1 MQTTPSPVKYS
12 TTPTTNREIIE
23 TDLSNLRTRNHGFV
37 RSESLRLTPPLDSK
51 KDDVQYC
58 RHKHKWRRRR
68 RRECDNNGGNNL
80 IEKFEAAIKT
90 RVLELR
96 LIGKRSWWPKP
107 IMWSKSKHI
116 NTSRHAI
123 NMHQTSTDNHAHR
136 KKKIVK
142 QHSMHMEGVQYTTK
156 ELIKKFDKC
165 DSSSILVVQKQSKKK
180 IKWKFWIQKEKRTM
194 KPDEEDDGTTI
205 ADDTRDDMDQII
217 DDTTTRDGPSKEG
230 EEEKLESII
239 SRLEKELRQM
249 RVGKDQGKKTKKRIA
264 EIMAGATVS
273 TLGVVVAIIL
283 L

>member
-1 MQTTPSPVKYS
+1 MQTTPSPVKYQS
-12 TTPTTNREIIE
+12 PTANREAIE

-37 RSESLRLTPPLDSK
+37 RKESLRLTPPLDSK
-51 KDDVQYC
+51 KDDVQY
-58 RHKHKWRRRR
+58 RHKNRWRRRR

-96 LIGKRSWWPKP
+96 LIGRRSWWPQH
-107 IMWSKSKHI
+107 MWSKSKHI

-123 NMHQTSTDNHAHR
+123 NMHQKLTSDNVNSNKR
-136 KKKIVK
+136 IVSK
-142 QHSMHMEGVQYTTK
+142 RQSMNIEGAQYTTK
-156 ELIKKFDKC
+156 ELIKRFDKC
-165 DSSSILVVQKQSKKK
+165 DSSILVVQKQSKKK

-194 KPDEEDDGTTI
+194 KPDEDDETTI
-205 ADDTRDDMDQII
+205 VVDTRDDMDQII
-217 DDTTTRDGPSKEG
+217 DDVDTTRDGPSKEG
-230 EEEKLESII
+230 EEENLESII
-239 SRLEKELRQM
+239 SRLEKEIRQM
-249 RVGKDQGKKTKKRIA
+249 RVGKDKGKKTKKRIA